1 MGTLEIIKRNGEK
14 IRLFSKE
21 PFCTLKS
28 AAQNSSLMGDDNV
41 QLSIVS
47 SELLNLGKGDKI
59 IVEGEEYTIRT
70 KVNREMLSDN
80 HYVHDATF
88 YGVMYELMKSLYR
101 NTDANG
107 KSSKSTFDLTYNIRD
122 FVKVLIYNVSR
133 DYPGLWAFDEANCP
147 DTEPRTISFARN
159 NCLQVLQMLCS
170 DREFDLEFLI
180 TQKDGVRTIHIGKF
194 GAKVVPPY
202 HPAFHLHLYLL
213 YFPSHRLQP

>member
-1 MGTLEIIKRNGEK
+1 MGTLEIIRRNGEK
-14 IRLFSKE
+14 VRLFSKE

-122 FVKVLIYNVSR
+122 FVKVLISYIDNQDLINSIYEVASAYSTVGLSVGVSGSASTFTKILLIVFMFFGR
-133 DYPGLWAFDEANCP
+133 VGIM
-147 DTEPRTISFARN
+147 TIS
-159 NCLQVLQMLCS
+159 
-170 DREFDLEFLI
+170 
-180 TQKDGVRTIHIGKF
+180 
-194 GAKVVPPY
+194 VVFMTRIRKTNDIRYPECN
-202 HPAFHLHLYLL
+202 FIVG
-213 YFPSHRLQP
+213 

>member
-1 MGTLEIIKRNGEK
+1 MGTLEIIRRNGEK
-14 IRLFSKE
+14 VRLFSKE

-147 DTEPRTISFARN
+147 DTEPVPFPLPVTTAYKFCKCFAVTVN
-159 NCLQVLQMLCS
+159 
-170 DREFDLEFLI
+170 LI
-180 TQKDGVRTIHIGKF
+180 WNFSLLKKTGC
-194 GAKVVPPY
+194 VP
-202 HPAFHLHLYLL
+202 
-213 YFPSHRLQP
+213 ST

>member
-80 HYVHDATF
+80 HYS
-88 YGVMYELMKSLYR
+88 SL
-101 NTDANG
+101 T
-107 KSSKSTFDLTYNIRD
+107 TRD
-122 FVKVLIYNVSR
+122 GTS
-133 DYPGLWAFDEANCP
+133 
-147 DTEPRTISFARN
+147 
-159 NCLQVLQMLCS
+159 
-170 DREFDLEFLI
+170 
-180 TQKDGVRTIHIGKF
+180 
-194 GAKVVPPY
+194 
-202 HPAFHLHLYLL
+202 YLL
-213 YFPSHRLQP
+213 ANAFMLAYDYGQPHIFSGGGRYGSA

>member
-70 KVNREMLSDN
+70 KVNR
-80 HYVHDATF
+80 DASP
-88 YGVMYELMKSLYR
+88 L
-101 NTDANG
+101 
-107 KSSKSTFDLTYNIRD
+107 DLQS
-122 FVKVLIYNVSR
+122 VPL
-133 DYPGLWAFDEANCP
+133 P
-147 DTEPRTISFARN
+147 DTLRQCGMLYALKAIPPAKSNRN
-159 NCLQVLQMLCS
+159 GRYN
-170 DREFDLEFLI
+170 
-180 TQKDGVRTIHIGKF
+180 T
-194 GAKVVPPY
+194 P
-202 HPAFHLHLYLL
+202 
-213 YFPSHRLQP
+213 

>member
-1 MGTLEIIKRNGEK
+1 MGTLEIIRRNGEK
-14 IRLFSKE
+14 VRLFSKE

-147 DTEPRTISFARN
+147 DTEPRTIPLPVTIAYRFAN
-159 NCLQVLQMLCS
+159 ALQ
-170 DREFDLEFLI
+170 
-180 TQKDGVRTIHIGKF
+180 
-194 GAKVVPPY
+194 
-202 HPAFHLHLYLL
+202 
-213 YFPSHRLQP
+213 

>member
-41 QLSIVS
+41 QLSIIS

-88 YGVMYELMKSLYR
+88 YGVMYELMKSLYV
-101 NTDANG
+101 
-107 KSSKSTFDLTYNIRD
+107 I
-122 FVKVLIYNVSR
+122 I
-133 DYPGLWAFDEANCP
+133 P
-147 DTEPRTISFARN
+147 
-159 NCLQVLQMLCS
+159 
-170 DREFDLEFLI
+170 
-180 TQKDGVRTIHIGKF
+180 H
-194 GAKVVPPY
+194 
-202 HPAFHLHLYLL
+202 
-213 YFPSHRLQP
+213 

>member
-1 MGTLEIIKRNGEK
+1 MGTLEIIRRNGEK
-14 IRLFSKE
+14 VRLFSKE

-88 YGVMYELMKSLYR
+88 YGVMYELMKR
-101 NTDANG
+101 GCAAAG
-107 KSSKSTFDLTYNIRD
+107 FG
-122 FVKVLIYNVSR
+122 V
-133 DYPGLWAFDEANCP
+133 PGTL
-147 DTEPRTISFARN
+147 
-159 NCLQVLQMLCS
+159 
-170 DREFDLEFLI
+170 
-180 TQKDGVRTIHIGKF
+180 
-194 GAKVVPPY
+194 
-202 HPAFHLHLYLL
+202 
-213 YFPSHRLQP
+213 

>member
-88 YGVMYELMKSLYR
+88 YGDVRADEKPV
-101 NTDANG
+101 
-107 KSSKSTFDLTYNIRD
+107 SKHRC
-122 FVKVLIYNVSR
+122 K
-133 DYPGLWAFDEANCP
+133 
-147 DTEPRTISFARN
+147 
-159 NCLQVLQMLCS
+159 
-170 DREFDLEFLI
+170 REI
-180 TQKDGVRTIHIGKF
+180 QQKHV
-194 GAKVVPPY
+194 
-202 HPAFHLHLYLL
+202 
-213 YFPSHRLQP
+213 